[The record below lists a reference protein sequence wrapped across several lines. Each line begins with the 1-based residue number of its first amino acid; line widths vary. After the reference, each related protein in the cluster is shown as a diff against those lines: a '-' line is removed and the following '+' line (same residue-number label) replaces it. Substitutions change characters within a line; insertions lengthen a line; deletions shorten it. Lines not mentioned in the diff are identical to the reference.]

1 MFASRVGR
9 RVMRACH
16 CVKVIAEILP
26 TETPG
31 DSLGL
36 SGTAWNAHRLLTIP
50 YKTSLVAAPLPKI
63 TDITWVW
70 QPSCPRSPVKRV
82 TYMVFCTRRF
92 DEESRLCA
100 CQLDERFVVCP
111 VWMKS

>member
-36 SGTAWNAHRLLTIP
+36 SGTPWNAHRLLTILL
-50 YKTSLVAAPLPKI
+50 SADLPSA
-63 TDITWVW
+63 VLGFL
-70 QPSCPRSPVKRV
+70 
-82 TYMVFCTRRF
+82 Y
-92 DEESRLCA
+92 
-100 CQLDERFVVCP
+100 
-111 VWMKS
+111 